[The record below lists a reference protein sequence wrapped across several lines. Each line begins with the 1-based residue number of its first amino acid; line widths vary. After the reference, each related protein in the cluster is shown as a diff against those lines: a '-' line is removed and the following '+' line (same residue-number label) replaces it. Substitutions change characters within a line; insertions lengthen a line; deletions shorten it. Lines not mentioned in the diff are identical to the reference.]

1 MVIVEGSDTAKQLV
15 MLMLADCI
23 PPLPSSTTV
32 PVADPIG
39 RDFGIFAS
47 KLVTGTGLYRVLLLQ
62 QYLKQKEINKRKT
75 MCDSTTLL
83 CNPSKQHFLLDQF
96 LVLQHR

>member
-1 MVIVEGSDTAKQLV
+1 MVIVEGSDTVKQLV

-62 QYLKQKEINKRKT
+62 QYLKQKKINKKKT
-75 MCDSTTLL
+75 I
-83 CNPSKQHFLLDQF
+83 K
-96 LVLQHR
+96 